1 VKDLFQEWLAEH
13 YPERKEKV
21 LARIRALRGGKLNE
35 PEFGKRF
42 KTEGVFAEQLAQI
55 FATTCKRLD
64 LSRSMPELSVEAF
77 RRPGQ
82 QLGLF
87 V

>member
-13 YPERKEKV
+13 YPERKDKV
-21 LARIRALRGGKLNE
+21 LARIRALRGGKLNQ

-42 KTEGVFAEQLAQI
+42 QTEGVFAEQLRQL
-55 FATTCKRLD
+55 FETTCRRLE
-64 LSRSMPELSVEAF
+64 LSRSLPELSTEAF

-87 V
+87 